1 MEIQVIRDSLETQ
14 ESRLDFVLYVLSF
27 YIIYLFEPVEV
38 RTIELLLNS
47 SIMI

>member
-27 YIIYLFEPVEV
+27 YIIYLFETVEV